1 MGSNPI
7 GVTIERIGAAVQL
20 LLCLRHSLC
29 ASVGNRMLFLS
40 MLFMGGI
47 IGFVGAGGSGVI
59 ITLLVVGFGI
69 PIHQALA
76 VALGS
81 MAFTTLSGAV
91 SHYREREVVP
101 LTGAVLGAG
110 GMVGALAGAVI
121 SNHMEAPN
129 LSLFTGAM
137 LLSSAFILYLRIY
150 QAEWLGRQIP
160 VREELLTGRKL
171 YLCGLPIGFVCG
183 VLSGAFGIGSAAYI
197 QIALMVVFGVP
208 LLQAIGTTMMIIVPI
223 AVSGGIGYILYG
235 QMEMQLFLQTLIG
248 LSVGSYFG
256 AKLTHLAPRAVLCFW
271 IVALPAIGGAIMII
285 FR

>member
-1 MGSNPI
+1 
-7 GVTIERIGAAVQL
+7 
-20 LLCLRHSLC
+20 
-29 ASVGNRMLFLS
+29 MLFLS
-40 MLFMGGI
+40 MLLMGGI

-59 ITLLVVGFGI
+59 ITLLVVGFGV

-91 SHYREREVVP
+91 SHYREHEVVP
-101 LTGAVLGAG
+101 LTGAVLGMG
-110 GMVGALAGAVI
+110 GLIGALIGAVI
-121 SNHMEAPN
+121 SNHMEAPH
-129 LSLFTGAM
+129 LSLFTGFM
-137 LLSSAFILYLRIY
+137 LLSSAVLLYLRIY
-150 QAEWLGRQIP
+150 RAEWLGRQIP
-160 VREELLTGRKL
+160 VREELLTGRRL
-171 YLCGLPIGFVCG
+171 YLCGLPIGFICG

-223 AVSGGIGYILYG
+223 SVSGGIGYILYG
-235 QMEMQLFLQTLIG
+235 QLELQLFIQTLVG

-256 AKLTHLAPRAVLCFW
+256 AKLTHLAPLPVLRFW
-271 IVALPAIGGAIMII
+271 IVALSAIGGTIMVL